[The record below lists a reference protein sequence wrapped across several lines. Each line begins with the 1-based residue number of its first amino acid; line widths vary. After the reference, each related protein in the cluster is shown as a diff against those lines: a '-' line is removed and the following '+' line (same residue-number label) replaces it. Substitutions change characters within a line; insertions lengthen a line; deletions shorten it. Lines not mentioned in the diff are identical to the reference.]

1 MLHFPI
7 RKSTFHGSGQC
18 IPKKEESAEEE
29 VVTGTESKKRAG
41 VTPLA
46 QTMGFCLDDFT
57 TMRLVHERQ
66 KRIECG
72 VKLQKYSIHVLVHV
86 LTLMRRRDET
96 HDLHILQKPL
106 VCY

>member
-1 MLHFPI
+1 MAQANASQ
-7 RKSTFHGSGQC
+7 RRRRAQ
-18 IPKKEESAEEE
+18 KKKLSLAQ
-29 VVTGTESKKRAG
+29 SKKRAEAR
-41 VTPLA
+41 PLA

-72 VKLQKYSIHVLVHV
+72 VKLQKYSIHVHV

-106 VCY
+106 MCN